1 MIFSGT
7 PARAPKY
14 LNRDISSSPT
24 SVLISI
30 PGTTS
35 IPNFS
40 PLAIASSKPATLSW
54 SVMEIAARFSF
65 FARETTSRGVQVPSE
80 YIVCIC
86 KSIFGKIPLLFS
98 YYLNWEEE
106 EFLAQLEKFQAA
118 RAERN
123 RKLIKKLKEL
133 GMEINHG
140 ELKGLSGRGVISR
153 LHIARLM
160 VRKEYVSSI
169 GNAFE
174 RWLNPGKPAYVKK
187 MNVSPFQIIEL
198 ILKTGGVPVFA
209 HPFLSKRDD
218 LIPHLVKAGLK
229 GIEVYHSAHDSR
241 VTQYYQKVA
250 QKYHLLI
257 TGGSDCHG
265 EAKDRVLMGKVKVPV
280 SVLRVLKKAA
290 REEALSVK

>member
-1 MIFSGT
+1 MSNIDLHIHTIYSDGT
-7 PARAPKY
+7 WTPQEVVSRAKK
-14 LNRDISSSPT
+14 LN
-24 SVLISI
+24 LAAISI
-30 PGTTS
+30 TDHDSVAG
-35 IPNFS
+35 
-40 PLAIASSKPATLSW
+40 LEEAIARGKKLGIEVVPGIEMSTD
-54 SVMEIAARFSF
+54 VGEDEIHVL
-65 FARETTSRGVQVPSE
+65 G
-80 YIVCIC
+80 
-86 KSIFGKIPLLFS
+86 
-98 YYLNWEEE
+98 YYLNWKEK

-265 EAKDRVLMGKVKVPV
+265 EAKDKVLMGKVKVPV
-280 SVLRVLKKAA
+280 SVLRVLKK
-290 REEALSVK
+290 EIGKES

>member
-1 MIFSGT
+1 MPNIDLHIHTIYSDGT
-7 PARAPKY
+7 WTPREVVSRAKK
-14 LNRDISSSPT
+14 LN
-24 SVLISI
+24 LAAISI
-30 PGTTS
+30 TDHDSVAG
-35 IPNFS
+35 
-40 PLAIASSKPATLSW
+40 LEEAIARGKKLGIEVVPGIEMSTD
-54 SVMEIAARFSF
+54 VGEDEIHVL
-65 FARETTSRGVQVPSE
+65 G
-80 YIVCIC
+80 
-86 KSIFGKIPLLFS
+86 

-218 LIPHLVKAGLK
+218 LIPYLVKAGLK

>member
-1 MIFSGT
+1 MPNIDLHIHTIYSDGT
-7 PARAPKY
+7 WTPQEVVSRAKK
-14 LNRDISSSPT
+14 LN
-24 SVLISI
+24 LAAISI
-30 PGTTS
+30 TDHDSVAG
-35 IPNFS
+35 
-40 PLAIASSKPATLSW
+40 LEEAIARGEKLGIEVVPGIEMSTD
-54 SVMEIAARFSF
+54 VGEDEIHIL
-65 FARETTSRGVQVPSE
+65 G
-80 YIVCIC
+80 
-86 KSIFGKIPLLFS
+86 
-98 YYLNWEEE
+98 YYLDWKEKK
-106 EFLAQLEKFQAA
+106 FLARLEKFQAA
-118 RAERN
+118 RAKRN
-123 RKLIKKLKEL
+123 RKLIKNLKEL

-160 VRKEYVSSI
+160 VRKGYVSSI

-265 EAKDRVLMGKVKVPV
+265 EAKDKVLMGKVKVPV

>member
-1 MIFSGT
+1 MSNIDLHIHTIYSDGT
-7 PARAPKY
+7 WTPQEVVSRAKK
-14 LNRDISSSPT
+14 LN
-24 SVLISI
+24 LAAISI
-30 PGTTS
+30 TDHDSVAG
-35 IPNFS
+35 
-40 PLAIASSKPATLSW
+40 LEEAIARGKKLGIEVVPGIEMSTD
-54 SVMEIAARFSF
+54 VGEDEIHIL
-65 FARETTSRGVQVPSE
+65 G
-80 YIVCIC
+80 
-86 KSIFGKIPLLFS
+86 
-98 YYLNWEEE
+98 YYLNWKEK

-160 VRKEYVSSI
+160 VRKGYVSSI

-218 LIPHLVKAGLK
+218 LIPRLVKAGLK

-265 EAKDRVLMGKVKVPV
+265 EAKDKVLMGKVKVPV
-280 SVLRVLKKAA
+280 SVLRVLKK
-290 REEALSVK
+290 EIGKES

>member
-1 MIFSGT
+1 MLPNIDLHIHTIYSDGT
-7 PARAPKY
+7 WTPREVVSRAKK
-14 LNRDISSSPT
+14 LN
-24 SVLISI
+24 LAAISI
-30 PGTTS
+30 TDHDSVAG
-35 IPNFS
+35 
-40 PLAIASSKPATLSW
+40 LEEAIARGKKLGIEVVPGIEMSTD
-54 SVMEIAARFSF
+54 VGEDEIHVL
-65 FARETTSRGVQVPSE
+65 G
-80 YIVCIC
+80 
-86 KSIFGKIPLLFS
+86 
-98 YYLNWEEE
+98 YYLNWKEK
-106 EFLAQLEKFQAA
+106 EFLAQLKKFQGA

-133 GMEINHG
+133 EMEINHG

-280 SVLRVLKKAA
+280 SVLRVLKKEI
-290 REEALSVK
+290 RKES

>member
-1 MIFSGT
+1 MPNIDLHIHTIYSDGT
-7 PARAPKY
+7 WTPREVVSRAKK
-14 LNRDISSSPT
+14 LN
-24 SVLISI
+24 LAAISI
-30 PGTTS
+30 TDHDSVAGLEEAITTGEELGIEVVPGIEMSTDVGE
-35 IPNFS
+35 N
-40 PLAIASSKPATLSW
+40 
-54 SVMEIAARFSF
+54 EIHIL
-65 FARETTSRGVQVPSE
+65 G
-80 YIVCIC
+80 
-86 KSIFGKIPLLFS
+86 
-98 YYLNWEEE
+98 YYLDWKEKK
-106 EFLAQLEKFQAA
+106 FLARLEKFQAA

-123 RKLIKKLKEL
+123 QKLIKKLKEL

-198 ILKTGGVPVFA
+198 ISKTGGVPVFA

-218 LIPHLVKAGLK
+218 LIPHLAKAGLK

-241 VTQYYQKVA
+241 VTQHYQKVA

-265 EAKDRVLMGKVKVPV
+265 EAKDKVLMGKVKVPF

>member
-1 MIFSGT
+1 MSNIDLHIHTIYSDGT
-7 PARAPKY
+7 WTPREVVSRAKK
-14 LNRDISSSPT
+14 LN
-24 SVLISI
+24 LAAISI
-30 PGTTS
+30 TDHDSVAG
-35 IPNFS
+35 
-40 PLAIASSKPATLSW
+40 LEEAIA
-54 SVMEIAARFSF
+54 
-65 FARETTSRGVQVPSE
+65 RGEKLGIEVVPGIEMSTDVGE
-80 YIVCIC
+80 DEVHVL
-86 KSIFGKIPLLFS
+86 G
-98 YYLNWEEE
+98 YYLDWKEKK
-106 EFLAQLEKFQAA
+106 FLARLEKFQVA

-218 LIPHLVKAGLK
+218 LIPHLIKAGLK

-265 EAKDRVLMGKVKVPV
+265 EAKDKVLMGKVKVPV
-280 SVLRVLKKAA
+280 SVLRVLKKEI
-290 REEALSVK
+290 RKES